1 MRHRGAVAADRK
13 TGDGAGVLLPIAPA
27 LVPGPWCGLAMVFLR
42 DDAARAGIEAACEAE
57 GIGLAGWRKVPVDRD
72 ALGDSAVATM
82 PRIEQLVLVRPFG
95 LGPDEAEARAYRARR
110 RAERV
115 RGAYVASLSFRTV
128 TYKALCAAD
137 QLDAFYADLRDPTLE
152 VPFAIFHQRFS
163 TNTSPSWERAQ
174 PFRLLCHNGEINTL
188 RGNIA
193 WMRAR
198 ESRLGDEL
206 PAPVL
211 DESGSDSAMLDN
223 AVELLTRGG
232 RDVRHAMSMLL
243 PPAWQNDPEL
253 DPGVRAFHRYH
264 AGLIEP
270 WDGPAGVVFTDGR
283 VVGAALDRNG
293 LRPLRYAITDDG
305 LVACAS
311 EAGAIPLPHDARV
324 RRGKLGPGE
333 MLAVDA
339 AGRGVEL
346 DEDVKRTLAARRPY
360 LRWLAVGR
368 RELAAGEPV
377 LPPAGDLRPR
387 HVLAGYTRED
397 LTLVLRPAASNGH
410 EPISSMG
417 DDSALPPLAGRA
429 RPLYSFFRQRFA
441 QVTNPPID
449 HLRERS
455 VMSLQTLLGPRAPLL
470 DRRPRGREAARAR
483 ELLPLPVRTSLAPP
497 EGSRRDVPRREPRVR
512 LQQAV
517 LRCRRGCPRRRGLLA
532 ARRCGDRRGAPS
544 SPRAPRGRRSP
555 PCPRR
560 GGPSHLDV
568 TRRRERRAA
577 RGAPL
582 CLLDR
587 IRSRRRVPAPRA
599 RDRRRPRSRGQAR
612 RCGAG
617 RGAAELPPR
626 GRERRPQGDGEDGHL
641 RRRLV
646 PRRRGVRGDRPR
658 GRRARGVLPA
668 HAGDR
673 RPGRVRGARAR
684 CSRAARGRALGG
696 AGAREPRV
704 REVPQGRRAS
714 CDEPRGR
721 RRAAAGRGPQASLGG
736 ERHGLGRL
744 RTVRAA
750 RQRARAPRAARP
762 ARARSRRRAGSA
774 RAGRARRV
782 DPAPLLERRHVAR
795 LALGRGARDG
805 GDRLQPARRP
815 LELGRRRRGSR
826 ALRRRA
832 ELPHQ
837 ADRLGALRC
846 HRALR
851 GLRRRAPDQDRAGLE
866 ARRGRPAAGAQGQRG
881 DRAPAPHAAGHRAD
895 LAAAASRHLLDRGPR
910 AARLRPEAGE
920 PGRGRLGQARLRGRR
935 RPGRRRCRE
944 GARRRRARRRS
955 GRRDRRQPTCRRSR
969 TRVRRGSSGSPRRSG
984 RSSPKVCEAESASAS
999 TAG

>member
-72 ALGDSAVATM
+72 ALGDSALATM

-198 ESRLGDEL
+198 ESRLGDGL

-232 RDVRHAMSMLL
+232 RDVRHAMAMLL

-333 MLAVDA
+333 LLAVDA

-387 HVLAGYTRED
+387 HVAGRLHARGSDARAPTRRLERPRAD
-397 LTLVLRPAASNGH
+397 LVDGRRQRVAAARRACAAALLVLPPALRAGDEPAHRPPAGAQRDVAADAPG
-410 EPISSMG
+410 P
-417 DDSALPPLAGRA
+417 ARA
-429 RPLYSFFRQRFA
+429 VAR
-441 QVTNPPID
+441 
-449 HLRERS
+449 
-455 VMSLQTLLGPRAPLL
+455 
-470 DRRPRGREAARAR
+470 RRPRGREARSSSRASSSTR
-483 ELLPLPVRTSLAPP
+483 RHFPCSTRRFSTRRSATRASRPLA
-497 EGSRRDVPRREPRVR
+497 
-512 LQQAV
+512 A
-517 LRCRRGCPRRRGLLA
+517 GCPPTLSRLPATARPACCSTMRRPPRSAFLSP
-532 ARRCGDRRGAPS
+532 RSSRSPQSTAPS
-544 SPRAPRGRRSP
+544 SRRAFAPRRHS
-555 PCPRR
+555 
-560 GGPSHLDV
+560 SS
-568 TRRRERRAA
+568 RAT
-577 RGAPL
+577 
-582 CLLDR
+582 
-587 IRSRRRVPAPRA
+587 S
-599 RDRRRPRSRGQAR
+599 
-612 RCGAG
+612 
-617 RGAAELPPR
+617 
-626 GRERRPQGDGEDGHL
+626 
-641 RRRLV
+641 
-646 PRRRGVRGDRPR
+646 
-658 GRRARGVLPA
+658 
-668 HAGDR
+668 
-673 RPGRVRGARAR
+673 RAR
-684 CSRAARGRALGG
+684 CTTL
-696 AGAREPRV
+696 
-704 REVPQGRRAS
+704 
-714 CDEPRGR
+714 
-721 RRAAAGRGPQASLGG
+721 
-736 ERHGLGRL
+736 
-744 RTVRAA
+744 
-750 RQRARAPRAARP
+750 P
-762 ARARSRRRAGSA
+762 A
-774 RAGRARRV
+774 
-782 DPAPLLERRHVAR
+782 
-795 LALGRGARDG
+795 
-805 GDRLQPARRP
+805 
-815 LELGRRRRGSR
+815 
-826 ALRRRA
+826 
-832 ELPHQ
+832 
-837 ADRLGALRC
+837 
-846 HRALR
+846 
-851 GLRRRAPDQDRAGLE
+851 
-866 ARRGRPAAGAQGQRG
+866 
-881 DRAPAPHAAGHRAD
+881 
-895 LAAAASRHLLDRGPR
+895 
-910 AARLRPEAGE
+910 
-920 PGRGRLGQARLRGRR
+920 
-935 RPGRRRCRE
+935 
-944 GARRRRARRRS
+944 
-955 GRRDRRQPTCRRSR
+955 
-969 TRVRRGSSGSPRRSG
+969 
-984 RSSPKVCEAESASAS
+984 
-999 TAG
+999 